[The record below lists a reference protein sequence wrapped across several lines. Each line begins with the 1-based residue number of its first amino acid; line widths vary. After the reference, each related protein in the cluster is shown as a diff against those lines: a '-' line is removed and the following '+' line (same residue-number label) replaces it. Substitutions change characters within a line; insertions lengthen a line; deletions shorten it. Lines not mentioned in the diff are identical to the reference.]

1 MASRSAEVIV
11 TGDRIAKMTELG
23 DYKLYTLPEPTT
35 VAAHQT
41 KQVRMLDQAGVRFER
56 LYRYDLNPDD
66 IDEDQDR
73 GAPAIVLLRLQN
85 KPASNLGKPLP
96 AGTLEVMEPDARGG
110 FVLAGEKKLDDIP
123 VGLPFEVEL
132 GRAIDVVVA
141 PRLVSIQASGPKANR
156 RVRTVLEAVL
166 VNHKAAPIRLQLRH
180 QVTGQNFRI
189 VAESGRHVVENGLPT
204 WTVDLKAGERRLV
217 SYAFDQAA

>member
-1 MASRSAEVIV
+1 MYDRASEVVV
-11 TGDRIAKMTELG
+11 TGARIAKMTELG

-41 KQVRMLDQAGVRFER
+41 KQVQMLDQAGVRFER
-56 LYRYDLNPDD
+56 LYRYDLDADD
-66 IDEDQDR
+66 VDDAQER
-73 GAPAIVLLRLQN
+73 GAPATVLLRFQN
-85 KPASNLGKPLP
+85 KATSNLGKPLP
-96 AGTLEVMEPDARGG
+96 AGTVEVMEPDARGG

-141 PRLVSIQASGPKANR
+141 PRVLSIRASGPKGKR
-156 RVRTVLEAVL
+156 RVRTRLEAVL

-180 QVTGQNFRI
+180 QITGQNFHI
-189 VAESGRHVVENGLPT
+189 VAESERHDMENGLPT
-204 WTVDLKAGERRLV
+204 WTVDMKAGERRLI
-217 SYAFDQAA
+217 SYAYDQAG